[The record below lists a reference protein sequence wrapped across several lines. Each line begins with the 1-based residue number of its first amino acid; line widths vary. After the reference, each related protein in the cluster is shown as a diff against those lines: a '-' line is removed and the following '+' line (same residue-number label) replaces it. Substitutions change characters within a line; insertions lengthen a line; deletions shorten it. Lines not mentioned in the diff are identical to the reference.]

1 MKSDPNN
8 TSLCYL
14 VYWTMSL

>member
-1 MKSDPNN
+1 MKNNPNN

-14 VYWTMSL
+14 VYWTMNL